1 MFRGEI
7 KSPNNA
13 SPKNYRKPSFLNF
26 SASRWRHVL
35 KTSSDR
41 YDDVILTCTYG
52 PQVPFILLY
61 SSSTPFAN
69 PPRLPLN
76 RCPSKAF

>member
-7 KSPNNA
+7 KCPNNA

-26 SASRWRHVL
+26 SACRWRHVL

-41 YDDVILTCTYG
+41 YDDVILTCTYE

-69 PPRLPLN
+69 PLPPASL
-76 RCPSKAF
+76 